1 MKKRRVLFSSDQ
13 KGAVIVVT
21 AFSLLAILGLAGLA
35 VDLGYLYVVKCE
47 LQRAADAGAMAGA
60 RAVYPFPLD
69 RATFPV
75 NPRCSAALVQGR
87 AIAQANLT
95 DGASPTVG
103 TIQTGAWDWNAPHPQ
118 FNQGCAANPFTNAV
132 ALTTR
137 RDNLSLFL
145 MGLLGFGPINLSA
158 SSIAVMDWVGSLE
171 QGAAFVMVLGKKYAQ
186 QGEVYIYLNP
196 DLLDAGGWYTKDPQ
210 IPNNNIIRGYLD
222 NPATVPAIKKGET
235 VNLNNGAWADVLAK
249 LTSSYLGKTV
259 WLPVVD
265 TEKFNQ
271 SGPVEGFTA
280 FTITAVETTGH
291 KYVKGIANPLQDAPG
306 SLSGPGGTNYGL
318 LTSPRLVQ

>member
-1 MKKRRVLFSSDQ
+1 MKKRRVFFSSDQ

-75 NPRCSAALVQGR
+75 DPRCSAALIQGR
-87 AIAQANLT
+87 AIAQANLA

-103 TIQTGAWDWNAPHPQ
+103 TIQTGAWDWNAGQ
-118 FNQGCAANPFTNAV
+118 FTPGCASNPFTNAV

-137 RDNLSLFL
+137 RDHLSLLL
-145 MGLLGFGPINLSA
+145 MGLLGFGPVNLSA
-158 SSIAVMDWVGSLE
+158 SSIAVVDFVGSLE
-171 QGAAFVMVLGKKYAQ
+171 QRPAFVMVLGKKYAQ
-186 QGEVYIYLNP
+186 KGEVYIYLNP
-196 DLLDAGGWYTKDPQ
+196 DPLDAGGWYTKDPQ
-210 IPNNNIIRGYLD
+210 TPNNNIVLGYLD
-222 NPATVPAIKKGET
+222 NPATVPAIKQGDT
-235 VNLNNGAWADVLAK
+235 VNLNNGAWANVLAK
-249 LTSSYLGKTV
+249 IQSSYLGKTV

-291 KYVKGIANPLQDAPG
+291 NYVKGIANPLQDAPG
-306 SLSGPGGTNYGL
+306 SLSGAGGANYGL

>member
-1 MKKRRVLFSSDQ
+1 MKKRRGLFSSDQ

-21 AFSLLAILGLAGLA
+21 AFSLLAILGMAGLA

-75 NPRCSAALVQGR
+75 DPLCSAALIQGR
-87 AIAQANLT
+87 AIAQANLA

-103 TIQTGAWDWNAPHPQ
+103 TIQTGAWDWNTSQ
-118 FNQGCAANPFTNAV
+118 FTPGCAANPFTNAV

-137 RDNLSLFL
+137 RDNLPLFL

-158 SSIAVMDWVGSLE
+158 SSIAVMDFVGTFK
-171 QGAAFVMVLGKKYAQ
+171 QGGAFVMFLGKKYAQ
-186 QGEVYIYLNP
+186 TGKVTIKLNP
-196 DLLDAGGWYTKDPQ
+196 DPVDVGGWYTKAPQ
-210 IPNNNIIRGYLD
+210 VPNNSTISAYLD
-222 NPATVPAIKKGET
+222 HPASIPALSQGDM
-235 VNLNNGAWADVLAK
+235 VNINNGNWSGILAT
-249 LTSSYLGKTV
+249 LNSSYIGKTV

-280 FTITAVETTGH
+280 FTITEVKTTGH
-291 KYVKGIANPLQDAPG
+291 QYVRGIAENLRDAPG
-306 SLSGPGGTNYGL
+306 SLSVPGGADYGL
-318 LTSPRLVQ
+318 LTSPRLVK

>member
-1 MKKRRVLFSSDQ
+1 MKKGRVLFSSDQ

-21 AFSLLAILGLAGLA
+21 AFSLLAILGFAGLA

-69 RATFPV
+69 SATFPL
-75 NPRCSAALVQGR
+75 NPLCAAALVQGR

-103 TIQTGAWDWNAPHPQ
+103 TIQTGAWDWNTGQ
-118 FNQGCAANPFTNAV
+118 FTPGCAANPFTNTV

-137 RDNLSLFL
+137 RDNLPLFL

-158 SSIAVMDWVGSLE
+158 SSIAVMDFVGKFE
-171 QGAAFVMVLGKKYAQ
+171 QGGAFVMFLGKKYAQ
-186 QGEVYIYLNP
+186 TGQVTITLNP
-196 DLLDAGGWYTKDPQ
+196 DPVDAGGWYTKAPQ
-210 IPNNNIIRGYLD
+210 VPSNSTIKGYLD
-222 NPATVPAIKKGET
+222 NPASIPAIKQGDP
-235 VNLNNGAWADVLAK
+235 VNINNGNWSGVLATLK
-249 LTSSYLGKTV
+249 SSYIGKTV

-265 TEKFNQ
+265 TVKYNQ

-280 FTITAVETTGH
+280 FTITDVKTTGH
-291 KYVKGIANPLQDAPG
+291 QYVRGNAEILRDTPETCRNPGDRVSA
-306 SLSGPGGTNYGL
+306 S
-318 LTSPRLVQ
+318 

>member
-1 MKKRRVLFSSDQ
+1 MKKRRVLVSSDQ
-13 KGAVIVVT
+13 KGAVVVVT
-21 AFSLLAILGLAGLA
+21 AFSLLAILGFAGLA

-60 RAVYPFPLD
+60 RAIYPFPLNS
-69 RATFPV
+69 ATLPL
-75 NPRCSAALVQGR
+75 NPLCAAALTQGR
-87 AIAQANLT
+87 TIAQANLA

-103 TIQTGAWDWNAPHPQ
+103 TIQTGAWDWNAGQ
-118 FNQGCAANPFTNAV
+118 FTQGCAANPFTNTV

-137 RDNLSLFL
+137 RDNLSLVL

-171 QGAAFVMVLGKKYAQ
+171 QGAAFPMVLGKKYAQ
-186 QGEVYIYLNP
+186 KGEVYIYLNP
-196 DLLDAGGWYTKDPQ
+196 DPLDAGGWYTKDPQ
-210 IPNNNIIRGYLD
+210 VPNNNIVRGYLD
-222 NPATVPAIKKGET
+222 NPATVPAIKQGEM
-235 VNLNNGAWADVLAK
+235 VNMNNGAWANVLAK
-249 LTSSYLGKTV
+249 IQSSYLGKTV

-280 FTITAVETTGH
+280 FTITEVETTGH
-291 KYVKGIANPLQDAPG
+291 KYVKGMANPLQDAPG
-306 SLSGPGGTNYGL
+306 SLSGPGGANYGL